1 VAKKGRECARIG
13 IKVAQILYKCNHTTN
28 FVEQKAHYSNKS
40 DNMDNKLD
48 DILKHYLN
56 NANNGSIYVANGEY
70 AIIDKPT
77 FSIVP
82 NHPYRNP
89 LTVGVYCTSWSGK
102 GRVNTKVFDLT
113 QNSLMIVLPG
123 QITELIDVSED
134 FSATYIIMTDSFIN
148 SLGIGNTFSLN
159 QIVASSPYISLEER
173 AKDSLENYLT
183 MCRNLIPQESN
194 PHRLE
199 ILQLLTRA
207 FFLGLGYFIHKV
219 EEQNNIAS
227 RSNDV
232 TKEFIELVEE
242 HYTRHRELSFYAN
255 KLNITAKHLSRT
267 VKETSG
273 KHATEWIEKY
283 VILDA
288 ITQLLS
294 TKTSIK
300 EIAYRLNFP
309 SQSCFG
315 KYFQRIAGVSPAAY
329 RAQHKK

>member
-1 VAKKGRECARIG
+1 
-13 IKVAQILYKCNHTTN
+13 
-28 FVEQKAHYSNKS
+28 
-40 DNMDNKLD
+40 MDNQLH
-48 DILKHYLN
+48 DIFKHYIDN
-56 NANNGSIYVANGEY
+56 VNKTFIYAVDGEY
-70 AIIDKPT
+70 AIIDNPT

-89 LTVGVYCTSWSGK
+89 LNIGVYCTSGSGK
-102 GRVNTKVFDLT
+102 GRINTKVFDLT
-113 QNSLMIVLPG
+113 KNSLMIVMPG

-134 FSATYIIMTDSFIN
+134 FNATYIIMTDSFTN
-148 SLGIGNTFSLN
+148 SLGIGNTFSLK
-159 QIVASSPYISLEER
+159 QVVALSPYIYLEER

-183 MCRNLIPQESN
+183 MCRNLIPQKSN

-219 EEQNNIAS
+219 EELNNVES
-227 RSNDV
+227 RSNEI
-232 TKEFIELVEE
+232 TKKFIELVEE
-242 HYTRHRELSFYAN
+242 HYSRHRELSFYAG
-255 KLNITAKHLSRT
+255 KLNLTAKHLSRT

-273 KHATEWIEKY
+273 KHATEWIEKH

-294 TKTSIK
+294 TNTSIK
-300 EIAYRLNFP
+300 EIAYKLNFP

-315 KYFQRIAGVSPAAY
+315 KYFLRITGVSPATY
-329 RAQHKK
+329 RTQHKK

>member
-1 VAKKGRECARIG
+1 M
-13 IKVAQILYKCNHTTN
+13 N
-28 FVEQKAHYSNKS
+28 
-40 DNMDNKLD
+40 NKLD

-56 NANNGSIYVANGEY
+56 NANKASIYVADGEY

-89 LTVGVYCTSWSGK
+89 LTVGVYCTSGSGK

-134 FSATYIIMTDSFIN
+134 FNATYIIMTDSFTN
-148 SLGIGNTFSLN
+148 SLGIGNTFSLK
-159 QIVASSPYISLEER
+159 QVVASSPYIYLEER

-183 MCRNLIPQESN
+183 MCRNLIPQKSN

-219 EEQNNIAS
+219 EELNNVES
-227 RSNDV
+227 RSNEI
-232 TKEFIELVEE
+232 TKKFIELVEE
-242 HYTRHRELSFYAN
+242 HYSRHRELSFYAG
-255 KLNITAKHLSRT
+255 KLNLTAKHLSRT

-273 KHATEWIEKY
+273 KHATEWIEKH

-294 TKTSIK
+294 TNTSIK
-300 EIAYRLNFP
+300 EIAYKLNFP

-315 KYFQRIAGVSPAAY
+315 KYFLRITGVSPATY
-329 RAQHKK
+329 RTQHKK

>member
-1 VAKKGRECARIG
+1 
-13 IKVAQILYKCNHTTN
+13 
-28 FVEQKAHYSNKS
+28 
-40 DNMDNKLD
+40 MDNQLH
-48 DILKHYLN
+48 DIFKHYIDN
-56 NANNGSIYVANGEY
+56 VNKTFIYAVDGEY
-70 AIIDKPT
+70 AIIDNPT

-89 LTVGVYCTSWSGK
+89 LNIGVYCTSGSGK
-102 GRVNTKVFDLT
+102 GRINTKVFELT
-113 QNSLMIVLPG
+113 QNSLMIVMPG

-134 FSATYIIMTDSFIN
+134 FNATYIIMTDSFTN
-148 SLGIGNTFSLN
+148 SLGIGNTFSLK
-159 QIVASSPYISLEER
+159 QVVASSPYIYLEER

-183 MCRNLIPQESN
+183 MCRNLIPQKSN

-219 EEQNNIAS
+219 EELNNVES
-227 RSNDV
+227 RSNEI
-232 TKEFIELVEE
+232 TKKFIELVEE
-242 HYTRHRELSFYAN
+242 HYSRHRELSFYAG
-255 KLNITAKHLSRT
+255 KLNLTAKHLSRT

-273 KHATEWIEKY
+273 KHATEWIEKH

-294 TKTSIK
+294 TNTSIK
-300 EIAYRLNFP
+300 EIAYKLNFP

-315 KYFQRIAGVSPAAY
+315 KYFLRITGVSPATY
-329 RAQHKK
+329 RTQHKK

>member
-1 VAKKGRECARIG
+1 
-13 IKVAQILYKCNHTTN
+13 
-28 FVEQKAHYSNKS
+28 
-40 DNMDNKLD
+40 MDNQLH
-48 DILKHYLN
+48 DIFKHYIDN
-56 NANNGSIYVANGEY
+56 VNKTFIYAVDGEY
-70 AIIDKPT
+70 AIIDNPT

-89 LTVGVYCTSWSGK
+89 LNIGVYCTSGSGK
-102 GRVNTKVFDLT
+102 GRINTKVFDLT

-123 QITELIDVSED
+123 QITELIDVSDD
-134 FSATYIIMTDSFIN
+134 FNATYIIMTDSFTN
-148 SLGIGNTFSLN
+148 SLGIGNTFSLK
-159 QIVASSPYISLEER
+159 QVVASSPYIYLEER

-183 MCRNLIPQESN
+183 MCRNLIPQKSN

-219 EEQNNIAS
+219 EELNNVES
-227 RSNDV
+227 RSNEI
-232 TKEFIELVEE
+232 TKKFIELVEE
-242 HYTRHRELSFYAN
+242 HYSRHRKLSFYAG
-255 KLNITAKHLSRT
+255 KLNLTAKHLSRT

-273 KHATEWIEKY
+273 KHATEWIEKH

-294 TKTSIK
+294 TNTSIK
-300 EIAYRLNFP
+300 EIAYKLNFP

-315 KYFQRIAGVSPAAY
+315 KYFLRITGVSPATY
-329 RAQHKK
+329 RTQHKK

>member
-1 VAKKGRECARIG
+1 
-13 IKVAQILYKCNHTTN
+13 
-28 FVEQKAHYSNKS
+28 
-40 DNMDNKLD
+40 MDNQLH
-48 DILKHYLN
+48 DIFKHYIDN
-56 NANNGSIYVANGEY
+56 VNKTFIYAVDGEY
-70 AIIDKPT
+70 AIIDNPT

-89 LTVGVYCTSWSGK
+89 LNIGVYCTSGSGK
-102 GRVNTKVFDLT
+102 GRINTKVFDLT
-113 QNSLMIVLPG
+113 QNSLMIVMPG

-134 FSATYIIMTDSFIN
+134 FNATYIIMTDIFTN
-148 SLGIGNTFSLN
+148 SLGIGNTFSLK
-159 QIVASSPYISLEER
+159 QVVASSPYIYLEER

-183 MCRNLIPQESN
+183 MCRNLIPQKSN

-219 EEQNNIAS
+219 EELNNVES
-227 RSNDV
+227 RSNEI
-232 TKEFIELVEE
+232 TKKFIELVEE
-242 HYTRHRELSFYAN
+242 HYSRHRELSFYAG
-255 KLNITAKHLSRT
+255 KLNLTAKHLSRT

-273 KHATEWIEKY
+273 KHATEWIEKH

-294 TKTSIK
+294 TNTSIK
-300 EIAYRLNFP
+300 EIAYKLNFP

-315 KYFQRIAGVSPAAY
+315 KYFLRITGVSPATY
-329 RAQHKK
+329 RTQHKK